1 MTFSFTAALTDY
13 LLYIN
18 TNAFVSSLQMFYLTI
33 TRNNA
38 IVLTKQIDIL
48 RGNTAFKVIYLNA
61 TKDITID
68 CTATPI
74 LNPMAV
80 DPTFFKLDSMVT
92 SSNITGTAR
101 TYASLAAGYYV
112 LQFPATSAG
121 TLSYQSDPYP
131 CPYDAATYSD
141 PYKSF

>member
-1 MTFSFTAALTDY
+1 MTYSFTAALTDY
-13 LLYIN
+13 VVYTGTSDFIL
-18 TNAFVSSLQMFYLTI
+18 SLQMFYLTI
-33 TRNNA
+33 TKNGA
-38 IVLTKQIDIL
+38 TVLTKHVDIV
-48 RGNTAFKVIYLNA
+48 RGNAAFKVIYLNA

-68 CTATPI
+68 CTASTY
-74 LNPMAV
+74 LFPMAT
-80 DPTFFKLDSMVT
+80 DPANFKFDSLI
-92 SSNITGTAR
+92 SFSNSTNTAR

-112 LQFPATSAG
+112 LQFDATSAG